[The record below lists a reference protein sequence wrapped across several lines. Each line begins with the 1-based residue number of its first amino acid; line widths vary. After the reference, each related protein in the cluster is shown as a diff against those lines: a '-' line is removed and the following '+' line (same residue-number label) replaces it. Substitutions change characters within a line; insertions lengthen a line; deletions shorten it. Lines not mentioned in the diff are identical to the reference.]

1 MKSIGRQ
8 LGGGLVLV
16 LLVAIVLVGQ
26 GSVWLF
32 DKALRGYLT
41 DVMQRETDGLLAAL
55 ELGPTGLYLDQLRVD
70 PDYRRPFSGR
80 YFVIETGERIEAGER
95 WRSRS
100 LWDHRLPLDGGGL
113 RHDLVDGP
121 DGQSLLTLSGRY
133 EVHNQPVRIAVAM
146 DYGPV
151 LSALDEARW
160 WVWGLGLMAIGV
172 SVVIQQFLLRRA
184 LRPLHGAQAQLAEWQ
199 KGVRGTLDEDVP
211 QELRPLVQEIN
222 QLGGRIER
230 LLKRSRTGLGD
241 LGHALK
247 TPLAVLE
254 SSLQN
259 QNQSSPDARSV
270 EVMRSQIAAMRTQL
284 ERALQRAR
292 LAPERQAIDRFQP
305 SSDLPWLIASLQG
318 AHGHRVD
325 ITHEGDMV
333 GAWPFDRE
341 DMLELLGNLLDNAC
355 KWGRRSVR
363 LSWAMDGTGL
373 RIVVEDDGTGLSEAA
388 RSAVLNRGVRLDES
402 TPGHGLGLGIV
413 SDLVEA
419 YEGHLDLGESVYG
432 GLRVEVRLPSA
443 NASAASITSQKTSRN
458 L

>member
-16 LLVAIVLVGQ
+16 LLIAIVLVGQ

-41 DVMQRETDGLLAAL
+41 DVLQRETDGLLAAL

-80 YFVIETGERIEAGER
+80 YFVIETDER

-100 LWDHRLPLDGGGL
+100 LWDHRLPLDGEGL
-113 RHDLVDGP
+113 HQDLVDGP
-121 DGQSLLTLSGRY
+121 ADQLLLTVSGRY
-133 EVHNQPVRIAVAM
+133 EVQGRPVRVAVAM
-146 DYGPV
+146 DYKPV
-151 LSALDEARW
+151 LTALDQARW
-160 WVWGLGLMAIGV
+160 WVWGLGLLAIGV

-184 LRPLHGAQAQLAEWQ
+184 LHPLHGAQAQLAEWQ

-259 QNQSSPDARSV
+259 QLPPDARSV
-270 EVMRSQIAAMRTQL
+270 EVMRSQIAAMRAQL

-325 ITHEGDMV
+325 IVFEGDMA

-355 KWGRRSVR
+355 KWGRHSVR
-363 LSWAMDGTGL
+363 LGWQMDATGL
-373 RIVVEDDGTGLSEAA
+373 RIVVEDDGAGLSEAA

-419 YEGHLDLGESVYG
+419 YEGQLELGESVSG
-432 GLRVEVRLPSA
+432 GLRVEVQLPGF
-443 NASAASITSQKTSRN
+443 NASLRS
-458 L
+458 

>member
-32 DKALRGYLT
+32 DRALRGYLT
-41 DVMQRETDGLLAAL
+41 DMLQRETDGLLTAL

-80 YFVIETGERIEAGER
+80 YFVIETGER

-100 LWDHRLPLDGGGL
+100 LWDHRLPLDGEGL
-113 RHDLVDGP
+113 RQELVDGP
-121 DGQSLLTLSGRY
+121 GDQLLLTLGGSY
-133 EVHNQPVRIAVAM
+133 EVHGQPVRIAVAT
-146 DYGPV
+146 DYKPV
-151 LSALDEARW
+151 LTALDQARW
-160 WVWGLGLMAIGV
+160 WVWGLGLMAIGI
-172 SVVIQQFLLRRA
+172 SVLIQQLLLRRA
-184 LRPLHGAQAQLAEWQ
+184 LQPLHGAQAQLAEWQ
-199 KGVRGTLDEDVP
+199 NGARGALDEDVP
-211 QELRPLVQEIN
+211 LELRPLVREIN
-222 QLGGRIER
+222 HLGIRIER
-230 LLKRSRTGLGD
+230 LLKRSRTGLAD

-254 SSLQN
+254 SGLQN
-259 QNQSSPDARSV
+259 HASLDARSID
-270 EVMRSQIAAMRTQL
+270 VMRSQIAAMRAQL

-292 LAPERQAIDRFQP
+292 LAPERQAGERFQP

-318 AHGHRVD
+318 AHHHRVE
-325 ITHEGDMV
+325 ITHDGDMA

-355 KWGRRSVR
+355 KWGRHSVR
-363 LSWAMDGTGL
+363 LSWQTDDSGL
-373 RIVVEDDGTGLSEAA
+373 RIVVEDDGVGLSAAA

-413 SDLVEA
+413 NDLVEA
-419 YEGHLDLGESVYG
+419 YEGQLELGAADLG
-432 GLRVEVRLPSA
+432 GLRAEVQLPRF
-443 NASAASITSQKTSRN
+443 NASLQS
-458 L
+458 